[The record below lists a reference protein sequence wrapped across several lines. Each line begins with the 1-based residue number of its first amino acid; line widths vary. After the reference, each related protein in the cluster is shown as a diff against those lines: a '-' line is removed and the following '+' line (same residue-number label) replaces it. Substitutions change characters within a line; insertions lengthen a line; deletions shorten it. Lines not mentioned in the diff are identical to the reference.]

1 MKSDPRD
8 GGFAVLKAIGYV
20 AGALVLLIAI
30 GAVTVYMRSNTKLK
44 QTFVVQVKPVSVPGD
59 AATIARGKHIA
70 ETRGCT
76 ECHGTDLG
84 GKTVFNNG
92 PMGRVDAPN
101 LTHGAGGVPA
111 NFKDEDYV
119 RAIRHGV
126 TTDGRGLFLMQS
138 EEYSTFSDADM
149 GAVIAFIKNVPP
161 VDRPRGPV
169 ALGPIARMLVSLGK
183 IQLAA
188 EKIDH
193 ARVSPAVVSPGLT
206 VEYGR
211 YLATGCIGCHG
222 PNFSGG
228 KIAAGPPDWPPAA
241 NLTPHADGRL
251 AKWSE
256 ADFLSTLRTAKRPDG
271 SELNAAMP
279 RAFGKLEESELKA
292 LWMFLKT
299 LPAVPTGAR

>member
-1 MKSDPRD
+1 MKCDHPDR
-8 GGFAVLKAIGYV
+8 GFSVLKVIGYLF
-20 AGALVLLIAI
+20 GALVLLIAI
-30 GAVTVYMRSNTKLK
+30 AAATIYLRSNAKLK
-44 QTFVVQVKPVSVPGD
+44 QTFAVNVKPVSAPAD
-59 AATIARGKHIA
+59 TAAIARGKHIA

-76 ECHGTDLG
+76 ECHGADLG
-84 GKTVFNNG
+84 GHTVFNNG
-92 PMGRVDAPN
+92 AMGRVDAPN
-101 LTHGAGGVPA
+101 LTRGTGGVPA
-111 NFKDEDYV
+111 SFKDEDYV

-126 TTDGRGLFLMQS
+126 SPEGRGYFLMPS
-138 EEYSTFSDADM
+138 EDYYNFSDADM
-149 GAVIAFIKNVPP
+149 GAVIAYIKSVPP
-161 VDRPRGPV
+161 VNRPRGPV
-169 ALGPIARMLVSLGK
+169 ALGPIARMLVTAGK

-193 ARVSPAVVSPGLT
+193 ASAGPAVVAPGIT

-228 KIAAGPPDWPPAA
+228 KIAIGPPDWPPAA
-241 NLTPHADGRL
+241 NLTPHAEGRV

-256 ADFLSTLRTAKRPDG
+256 EDFLKTLRTAKRPDG

-299 LPAVPTGAR
+299 LPAAPTGAR